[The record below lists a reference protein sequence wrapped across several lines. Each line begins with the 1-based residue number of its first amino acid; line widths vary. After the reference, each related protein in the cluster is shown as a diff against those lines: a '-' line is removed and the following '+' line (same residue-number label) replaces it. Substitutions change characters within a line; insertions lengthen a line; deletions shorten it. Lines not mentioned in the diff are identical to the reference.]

1 MDYLFNKKLNKI
13 LVVFYNDKPSILLI
27 KIIKYEYIK
36 NNIDVYVFFLSNQKK
51 QNIKSNNYI
60 IIFIVKNLF

>member
-1 MDYLFNKKLNKI
+1 MDYFFNKKLNKI

-36 NNIDVYVFFLSNQKK
+36 NNIDVYVFFWV
-51 QNIKSNNYI
+51 IRKSKVLKAI
-60 IIFIVKNLF
+60 II